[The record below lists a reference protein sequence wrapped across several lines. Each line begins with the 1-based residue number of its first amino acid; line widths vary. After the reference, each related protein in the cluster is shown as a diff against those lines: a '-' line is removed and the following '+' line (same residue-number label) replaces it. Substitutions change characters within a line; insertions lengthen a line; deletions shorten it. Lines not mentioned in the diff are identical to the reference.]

1 MGFYSNGYGAPV
13 PEVLIAPVTYHAVV
27 LHRGFCGPRGQ
38 SSSGRAQ
45 SHRIDHVVDPTV
57 RGQRNMTARLRFIIS
72 IYFMAADFPNAMI
85 EKVIPSIY
93 RVLIHGRSINASG
106 ELCR

>member
-13 PEVLIAPVTYHAVV
+13 AEVLTAPVAYHAIV
-27 LHRGFCGPRGQ
+27 LHRGFRGPRG
-38 SSSGRAQ
+38 RVQ
-45 SHRIDHVVDPTV
+45 SHRIDHIVGPTV
-57 RGQRNMTARLRFIIS
+57 RGYRNVTAILTFIIS
-72 IYFMAADFPNAMI
+72 IYFMAAHFPNAMI

-106 ELCR
+106 ELCC